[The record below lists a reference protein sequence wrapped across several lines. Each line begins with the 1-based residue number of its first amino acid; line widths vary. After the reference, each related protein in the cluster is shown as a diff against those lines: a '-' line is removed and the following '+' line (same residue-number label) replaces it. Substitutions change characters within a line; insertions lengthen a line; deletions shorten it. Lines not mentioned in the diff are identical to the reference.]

1 MASILETSVLNYL
14 STVVSSFHK
23 CLRALSFQE
32 ESVSCENI
40 DNLMTQVRGAS
51 AIAHNVINY
60 KKTADALILDIK
72 KEGLSV
78 DPEFFPK
85 VVQFEKEI
93 EKLNDDYNNSYTVL
107 RIKMK
112 ELMAKYEKKLSEFSK
127 ISKNIKK
134 ENHNSFYHLSEM
146 LDISV

>member
-1 MASILETSVLNYL
+1 MASIIETSILNYL

-23 CLRALSFQE
+23 CLTALAFQQ

-40 DNLMTQVRGAS
+40 DNLMIQVKGTS
-51 AIAHNVINY
+51 VIAHNVVRY

-72 KEGLSV
+72 KEGVSV
-78 DPEFFPK
+78 DPGFFPK

-93 EKLNDDYNNSYTVL
+93 EKLSDDYNNSYMAL

-112 ELMAKYEKKLSEFSK
+112 ELMAKYEKKISEFSK
-127 ISKNIKK
+127 ISKSIKK
-134 ENHNSFYHLSEM
+134 ENYNSFHHLSEM
-146 LDISV
+146 LDVSV